1 MQFMNQYCYITN
13 TSSFFPN
20 APVGNDEIEKYI
32 GLVDG
37 KPSRVRSIILRQNGI
52 KNRYY
57 ALDQNQQTTH
67 TNAQLA
73 KNAIDG
79 LFESEAQRERIQF
92 LSCATS
98 MPDQLIPS
106 HASMVHGEAFKQQLE
121 IASLSGVCLTSL
133 MALKTASMSIESG
146 NSDNA
151 VCVASELISPT
162 MLSRFFNEEI
172 DSRKMIE
179 ENPHIAFEKDFLR
192 FMLSDG
198 AAALLL
204 ENKPSGK
211 INLRVEWIQIFSYAN
226 KQPSCM
232 YMWSEKEEDG
242 TLRGWKTFS
251 AQDMAEKSIWSL
263 KQDVRQLNTY
273 GIPYFV
279 DAIETAFEQ
288 AMQEAEEITYVIP
301 HISSMYFYNRLKD
314 EISNRGLN
322 LPQEKWFTNL
332 TTVGNVGSVSPFA
345 ALDELLKT
353 KQIKIGDK
361 ILLLVPESGRFSY
374 GVALLTCV

>member
-57 ALDQNQQTTH
+57 ALDQNQQATH

-172 DSRKMIE
+172 DSRKKIE

-204 ENKPSGK
+204 DNKPSGK

-273 GIPYFV
+273 GIPYFA

-353 KQIKIGDK
+353 KHIKTGDK